1 MNTRLLLLLACFGL
15 VSLCSGAERWR
26 LCTWNLH
33 NFFDSVDDRYA
44 DTVPRQE
51 LVDKKVSDLA
61 AALEK
66 IGADVVAVQE
76 VEKRVLLERLARRAG
91 YRYAILVPGNDSA
104 RGINVGML
112 SKLKVRGYASHRA
125 DRLPYVE
132 GAALDTK
139 FSRDCL
145 EVHLLTPEPVILLV
159 NHFKSKVGK
168 GKSSDSKR
176 RAQAMRVVE
185 IVADLEKAYPGRAL
199 AVVGDLNDS
208 LASWP
213 LEPLAHASLFDP
225 FLKLAP
231 EQRYTLKHRG
241 QLEAIDQIL
250 INRKLSR
257 SWLRDSSQVGHDKL
271 FKRCS
276 DHFPMWLDFSRPPT

>member
-1 MNTRLLLLLACFGL
+1 MKTRLFLLLACLGL
-15 VSLCSGAERWR
+15 AWPGSGAERWR
-26 LCTWNLH
+26 LATWNLH
-33 NFFDSVDDRYA
+33 NFFDSVDDRYG
-44 DTVPRQE
+44 DTVPRPEQ
-51 LVDKKVSDLA
+51 VDKKVADLA
-61 AALEK
+61 EALDK

-76 VEKRVLLERLARRAG
+76 VEKRTLLERLAQRAG
-91 YRYAILVPGNDSA
+91 YRYAILVSGNDRA
-104 RGINVGML
+104 RGINVGLL
-112 SKLKVRGYASHRA
+112 SKLKVKGYASHRA

-132 GAALDTK
+132 GAALETK

-176 RAQAMRVVE
+176 RAQAMRVVQ
-185 IVADLEKAYPGRAL
+185 IVGDLEKAYPGRAL
-199 AVVGDLNDS
+199 AVLGDMNDS

-225 FLKLAP
+225 FVNLVP

-241 QLEAIDQIL
+241 QLEALDQIL
-250 INRKLSR
+250 INRSLSR
-257 SWLRDSSQVGHDKL
+257 HWLRDSSQVGHDKL
-271 FKRCS
+271 FKHCS
-276 DHFPMWLDFSRPPT
+276 DHFPMWLDFQS